1 MRFCPFKGFLSRT
14 FAVCHE
20 VSVACISEEA
30 CGLQSIAPRPP
41 LVNLIGLSFYFL
53 T

>member
-1 MRFCPFKGFLSRT
+1 MSFCPCKGFLPGT

-30 CGLQSIAPRPP
+30 CGSLDK
-41 LVNLIGLSFYFL
+41 NLLLGS
-53 T
+53 